1 MSQDHLFLLAFTW
14 LVTGCVLAV
23 LFLLFLA
30 PDDA

>member
-23 LFLLFLA
+23 LFLA

>member
-14 LVTGCVLAV
+14 LVTGCALAV
-23 LFLLFLA
+23 LFLT